1 MQNPHIHF
9 SDYFNVDPNDIESY
23 GAFNISLIND
33 LPLFIDPFLLF
44 NSRKPEY
51 QSLHDQMIDYLRF
64 LRDKSR
70 KINIKKGLLNRWYSF
85 PEVKQTWLGFS
96 ISGNQ
101 GRGLGLDF
109 AESLNKNLHN
119 VFKDFG
125 NEKITLGSH
134 LEKLCLIRDGI
145 GKDNISDFTTNLIK
159 EYILTY
165 TQSFAKKFLK
175 NQFLNR
181 FHVEKVRFNYKTES
195 WETGLY
201 ILPNF
206 HGNYVLLT
214 PKDILTK
221 DDIWINKN
229 DLVTNYDGILSTM
242 PNNQLR
248 DQLNNYLLKILPE
261 DPTPKEKRLAIMNAI
276 LNHPEYIEYYI
287 RYKEENGDNAVSVS
301 EERVRQTEEL
311 FVTQIKVLSSILFS
325 TTKFYEITGDSYSEA
340 RDRVVFLK
348 DVIENKG
355 GWRLFYLNEKPITR
369 ESDLQILYRLTWFA
383 TGYDVSREV
392 DDGRGPADY
401 KISYGRRDKTIVE
414 MKLASNPQ
422 LKRNLQKQTEIYQ
435 KASDAQKKLKVIIYF
450 NEKELERVKNIL
462 EELDLI
468 TDRDVILIDARSD
481 NKPSASRA

>member
-1 MQNPHIHF
+1 MENPHIHF

-70 KINIKKGLLNRWYSF
+70 KINVKKGLLNRWYSF
-85 PEVKQTWLGFS
+85 PEVMQTWLGFS

-159 EYILTY
+159 EYLLTY
-165 TQSFAKKFLK
+165 TQSFAKNFLK
-175 NQFLNR
+175 KQFLNT
-181 FHVEKVRFNYKTES
+181 FHVEKVRFNYRTES
-195 WETGLY
+195 WETGQY

-206 HGNYVLLT
+206 QGNYVLLT

-229 DLVTNYDGILSTM
+229 DLITNYDGILSTM

-261 DPTPKEKRLAIMNAI
+261 DPTPKEKRLAIMNTI

-287 RYKEENGDNAVSVS
+287 RYKEENGENAVSVS

-311 FVTQIKVLSSILFS
+311 FVTQIKELSSILFS
-325 TTKFYEITGDSYSEA
+325 TTKFYEIAGDSYSEA
-340 RDRVVFLK
+340 RDRVEFLK

-355 GWRLFYLNEKPITR
+355 GWRLFYLNEMPITR

-383 TGYDVSREV
+383 TSYDVSREV

-401 KISYGRRDKTIVE
+401 KISNGSRDKTIVE

-422 LKRNLQKQTEIYQ
+422 LKQNLQKQAEIYQ
-435 KASDAQKKLKVIIYF
+435 KASDAQNKLKVIIYF
-450 NEKELERVKNIL
+450 NEKELERVKKIID
-462 EELDLI
+462 ELDLKI
-468 TDRDVILIDARSD
+468 DKDVILIDARSD